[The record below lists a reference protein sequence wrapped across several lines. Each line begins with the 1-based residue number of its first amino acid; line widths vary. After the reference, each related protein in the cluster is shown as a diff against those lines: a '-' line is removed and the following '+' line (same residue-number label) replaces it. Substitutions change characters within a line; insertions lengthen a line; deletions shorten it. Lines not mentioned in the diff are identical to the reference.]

1 MPSPEAGTAGSPA
14 MRPIRTLLLCG
25 ALAGAAVPAAA
36 QSTAGE
42 VVALDPAQQRVT
54 VKHGGIRSLDMPP
67 MTLVFRVRDAHLL
80 DGLTPG
86 DRVRFDAAKVDGQY
100 TITALRKGG

>member
-1 MPSPEAGTAGSPA
+1 
-14 MRPIRTLLLCG
+14 MRLIRHLLLYG
-25 ALAGAAVPAAA
+25 ALAGAAASALA
-36 QSTAGE
+36 QATAGE
-42 VVALDPAQQRVT
+42 VVAVDPGQQRVT

-80 DGLTPG
+80 DGLAPG

-100 TITALRKGG
+100 TITTLRKGG